1 MRFPR
6 PRRIFP
12 TRNVLV
18 TVVASIGLVAA
29 TLPAANASDIN
40 LAGGGNPP
48 GGWVVD
54 PEIYQQVFGNF
65 GEGAPQGTV
74 IADSGFRPYPHGF
87 PLPNWGSAESF
98 IENTLAFGGGTRV
111 TLEQLQDG
119 KAAGPAPLNAL
130 ALRRTL
136 GDGVCRGAKSIDPKT
151 GDCDLILGAELLAQM
166 IQTQGLGGHCFG
178 IAAAAAAL
186 YNGQLPANQVGASGL
201 GINALN
207 PMLNPATQT
216 ITRLFGTQYLNPDVL
231 PDAMAGQSPTQLVQT
246 LIQTLPSGTV
256 PFVLTVYGSVGGHG
270 ITPYAVLDRG
280 NGLYDIAVYD
290 NNFPMRAL
298 AVTVDTTTD
307 SFVYTSA
314 VNPGSPSY
322 TWSTANQSTI
332 ALVEVDDLLAQQ
344 PCPVCRGKDQGTML
358 AFSSISQANAGKI
371 SVIMFDLEGQPLAP
385 NLYRVVNT
393 LNPPTQKAVNI
404 PLIFVNPGVNFV
416 VGIQVDQLS
425 ESQPFEVYAMSNGAS
440 QYLLLDKVLSN
451 SLSLFAVGGD
461 ESFFQSD
468 KAASPRIQQLYDGPI
483 TSYDVNGHPLAL
495 PKEVKANQEWNRTTK
510 QVRYSST
517 ATRALAWNLQVT
529 GVRATGDAGWVGID
543 VSVPAGGEILVD
555 YSGASATKAPLAWV
569 IDKDQNRTPVT
580 MQLVTPELIEQY
592 RDEIY
597 IVQGPF

>member
-6 PRRIFP
+6 PRTIFAAR
-12 TRNVLV
+12 TALV
-18 TVVASIGLVAA
+18 TVVASIALVAA
-29 TLPAANASDIN
+29 SLPAATASDTN
-40 LAGGGNPP
+40 LASGGNRP

-54 PEIYQQVFGNF
+54 PAAYQQVFGNF

-87 PLPNWGSAESF
+87 PVPNWGSAESF
-98 IENTLAFGGGTRV
+98 IENTLVFGGGPRV
-111 TLEQLQDG
+111 TLEQLQGG
-119 KAAGPAPLNAL
+119 KATGPAPLNAL

-136 GDGVCRGAKSIDPKT
+136 GDGVCRDKKSIDPKT
-151 GDCDLILGAELLAQM
+151 GECDLILGAELLAQM

-231 PDAMAGQSPTQLVQT
+231 PDAIAGQSPTQLVRT

-256 PFVLTVYGSVGGHG
+256 PFVLTVAGGVGGHG

-290 NNFPMRAL
+290 NNFPLRAL

-332 ALVEVDDLLAQQ
+332 SLVEIDDLLAQQ
-344 PCPVCRGKDQGTML
+344 PCPICRGKDQGTLL
-358 AFSSISQANAGKI
+358 AFSSLSALNAEAVDISLL
-371 SVIMFDLEGQPLAP
+371 DLEGQPLAP
-385 NLYRVVNT
+385 SLYRVVST
-393 LNPPTQKAVNI
+393 LNPPTEETLNI
-404 PLIFVNPGVNFV
+404 PLIFVDPAVEFV
-416 VGIQVDQLS
+416 VVIQAGQLS
-425 ESQPFEVYAMSNGAS
+425 GSQSFEVYALSNGAS
-440 QYLLLDKVLSN
+440 QYLLLDDVRSN
-451 SLSLFAVGGD
+451 STSVFAVGGD
-461 ESFFQSD
+461 KSFFQST
-468 KAASPRIQQLYDGPI
+468 KASSPRVQQLYDGPA
-483 TSYDVNGHPLAL
+483 SSFDVNGHPLAL
-495 PKEVKANQEWNRTTK
+495 PREVTANQSWNRAKK
-510 QVRYSST
+510 QVRYNSS
-517 ATRALAWNLQVT
+517 ATRALAWNVQVT
-529 GVRATGDAGWVGID
+529 DTRASGDLDWVGLN
-543 VSVPAGGEILVD
+543 VLVPVDGEILVD

-569 IDKDQNRTPVT
+569 IAKDKSRTPIN
-580 MQLVTPELIEQY
+580 MQLVTPALIKQY
-592 RDEIY
+592 GDALY
-597 IVQGPF
+597 AVQGPS